1 MFGLLA
7 EKGEP
12 VLGEVQS
19 LYFKNLGNATII
31 GQEVVARRV
40 IKIDRKLKVEGN
52 ARSVIGFGKL

>member
-19 LYFKNLGNATII
+19 LYFKNLGDPTII
-31 GQEVVARRV
+31 DQEVVARRV
-40 IKIDRKLKVEGN
+40 IKIDRKIKVKGN
-52 ARSVIGFGKL
+52 A